1 MPRLN
6 AAARELIASGALAHL
21 VTLNPDGSPQVS
33 VIWVGLDGDELVS
46 GHLDPGQRKMR
57 NMARD
62 PRVAL
67 SFEASAVNG
76 IGLREN
82 LILHARVRL
91 TEAGAPELLSRLAQ
105 TYVGPGTVFP
115 PFPDP
120 PPGLIAHY
128 TITKITGVGDWAAAE
143 LPPGDAGGPA
153 PSASGTEPD
162 R

>member
-1 MPRLN
+1 MPILN
-6 AAARELIASGALAHL
+6 AAARELIASGPLAHL
-21 VTLNPDGSPQVS
+21 VTLNRDGSPQVS
-33 VIWVGLDGDELVS
+33 VIWVGLDGAELVS
-46 GHLDPGQRKMR
+46 GHLDPGQLKMR

-67 SFEASAVNG
+67 SFEAPAVNA

-91 TEAGAPELLSRLAQ
+91 TQGGAPDLLSRLAQ

-120 PPGLIAHY
+120 PPGVVAHY
-128 TITKITGVGDWAAAE
+128 AITKISGVGEWEQVVLD
-143 LPPGDAGGPA
+143 GGPA
-153 PSASGTEPD
+153 SSTGRIEPAD
-162 R
+162 